1 MKRTDKK
8 GFTIVELV
16 IVIAVI
22 AILAA
27 VLIPNLSKMVRNA
40 KESSDIQLIRNMNTA
55 MQVESVGGTKRYD
68 TAHDAITAATAAGYD
83 LTKISLSDK
92 ENTILWDEENQC
104 FAYLRK
110 GETTPEYVP
119 NSKKDN
125 TNTPAEKLWKVET
138 EVKENG
144 GYPYS
149 VYWNGGDVA
158 TINVKN
164 VGFDAGIANIGT
176 VNYTGDAGKTVV
188 IRTNSYSTTLT
199 IDAIDDSV
207 KHYDLLGV
215 LTIENVKGESYHEFG
230 KVKNVTIK
238 NGRFVAEEG
247 SEIETIVSE
256 AGATFDTSKCTI
268 WNAPTYTWSS
278 DKTTCTA
285 TRIDKK
291 GVKTETETVTATV
304 ETVPATTEAAGKT
317 TYTATFVNPAFAEQT
332 EEVEIPKQLSVE
344 ETLVDSMNAAIE
356 GYTGESIMKALV
368 FMSDKGTNVTVAN
381 LVHGDETKTFV
392 YDITAHRFY
401 IVNTAD
407 GTVQYPANTTAS
419 GELVYVVNS
428 CNTITSNMT
437 RIYVNNMETIK
448 RADFVVDA
456 TVLTKNQKF
465 KSDFISVE
473 IGAGVLRMETDRC
486 IVFNGMVYSSGDII
500 EKRFDNN
507 SKTHKLYYK
516 DGKYYWYNRTLTQK
530 EYEFDSEADSKYLI
544 DPYQD
549 CFYGCSSLKSV
560 YIGDSVE
567 YIGKASFA
575 KCENIDYIYYNAN
588 AAFNVDADTAA
599 NDYAPFKSCGSKS
612 NGMSLEIGNNVRVV
626 PLLFGTPNDLNLTSV
641 TFEENSICSTIEAMA
656 FWNAKITEIILPKTI
671 TNLSGSGSSAAFYGC
686 ASLAKIGWYGTS
698 ITCGG
703 KTFNA
708 NNQDTSDSG
717 LTAFQNYMRGAGT
730 HSKAPNLVI
739 ELIK

>member
-144 GYPYS
+144 VYPYS
-149 VYWNGGDVA
+149 VYWNGGNVA
-158 TINVKN
+158 AIKVKN

-188 IRTNSYSTTLT
+188 IRTNSYSTTL
-199 IDAIDDSV
+199 IINAANDSV

-256 AGATFDTSKCTI
+256 TGATVDTSKCTI

-304 ETVPATTEAAGKT
+304 ETVPATIEAAGKT

-381 LVHGDETKTFV
+381 FVHSDKTKTFA

-407 GTVQYPANTTAS
+407 GAVQYPANTTAS

-428 CNTITSNMT
+428 CNTITRNMT
-437 RIYVNNMETIK
+437 RIYTNNIESISQ
-448 RADFVVDA
+448 D
-456 TVLTKNQKF
+456 QF
-465 KSDFISVE
+465 KKVISCLKSIEVGGNVEEITSQSDFI
-473 IGAGVLRMETDRC
+473 I
-486 IVFNGMVYSSGDII
+486 
-500 EKRFDNN
+500 
-507 SKTHKLYYK
+507 
-516 DGKYYWYNRTLTQK
+516 KYG
-530 EYEFDSEADSKYLI
+530 
-544 DPYQD
+544 
-549 CFYGCSSLKSV
+549 CFYGFSKLESIYVGRQVKKIAC
-560 YIGDSVE
+560 G
-567 YIGKASFA
+567 SFA
-575 KCENIDYIYYNAN
+575 NTSNVNYVYYNAN
-588 AAFNVDADTAA
+588 ATTIEKTGTGK
-599 NDYAPFKSCGSKS
+599 YPFSGAGSNS
-612 NGMSLEIGNNVRVV
+612 AITLEIGKEVISVPALFADDSNDTFNVTKVV
-626 PLLFGTPNDLNLTSV
+626 
-641 TFEENSICSTIEAMA
+641 FEEGTCCRTIEGLA
-656 FWNAKITEIILPKTI
+656 FRYFDIEEITLPKTLTRIEGFSSSTGAFAHCTKLKKINWFGNAI
-671 TNLSGSGSSAAFYGC
+671 TMVTESYYQDGQWVDETITFVAG
-686 ASLAKIGWYGTS
+686 GTS
-698 ITCGG
+698 
-703 KTFNA
+703 
-708 NNQDTSDSG
+708 NNG
-717 LTAFQNYMRGAGT
+717 INEFQNYMRSTGT
-730 HSKAPNLVI
+730 FSTAPNLVI